1 MDNDKNAIESLRST
15 RGWKGT
21 IKGFRGIEAL
31 LVFAVTMLVFFNTL
45 CRYVFTINLPWMEE
59 ILLIISMWMYFL
71 GAMLGS
77 EEESHISGDLVTSSI
92 KSGKGK
98 KIVTV
103 IVNFINVVISGY
115 FTILTIKYCIKQTRL
130 GATTAVL
137 RLPKSTSQYA
147 ILFGLVFVFLFSVY
161 HFIRYLV
168 KKPESFVKNEDVAGI
183 DDGSQEG
190 EE

>member
-1 MDNDKNAIESLRST
+1 MDNDKNAIESLRNT
-15 RGWKGT
+15 RGWKGI

-31 LVFAVTMLVFFNTL
+31 LVFSVTMLVFANTL
-45 CRYVFTINLPWMEE
+45 CRYFFKINLPWIEE
-59 ILLIISMWMYFL
+59 VLLIVSMWMYFI

-77 EEESHISGDLVTSSI
+77 EEESHISGDLISSSI

-98 KIVTV
+98 KIVAI
-103 IVNFINVVISGY
+103 IVNFINVAVSGY
-115 FTILTIKYCIKQTRL
+115 FSFLTIKYCIKQTRL

-147 ILFGLVFVFLFSVY
+147 VLFGIVFVFVFSVY
-161 HFIRYLV
+161 HLIKYIV
-168 KKPESFVKNEDVAGI
+168 KKPESFIKTNDAADIGN
-183 DDGSQEG
+183 DSQEV